1 MNDLSSAGLTG
12 FATGA
17 HTACRGR
24 SLWSRGHGRVPVEEA
39 GATVAGEQFAFAKL
53 VPGLGTDAYAT
64 AGALLIFSAGNT
76 GAAGGAEAVEAGEQ
90 IGLDEGPEGFA
101 LGSESNLLAF
111 NLDLAETYA
120 FASLV
125 ESNGQR
131 LDLEAG
137 CGENGFLSFGALQAG
152 EGLVFKALGFGLGKV
167 ELVLA
172 GRDLIGGVEGV
183 LLGAV
188 TGCLLAVSSN
198 LALQAS
204 AERFLVA
211 EGGGGVGGQ
220 ALGSGE
226 GSLGLGNFSRQG
238 ARGLR
243 KAGTIQLHRLQLYEI
258 FNLRLHPRNEVYGIG
273 RGFIK

>member
-1 MNDLSSAGLTG
+1 LLRG
-12 FATGA
+12 FSDGN
-17 HTACRGR
+17 
-24 SLWSRGHGRVPVEEA
+24 HGRVPVEEA

-90 IGLDEGPEGFA
+90 IDLDEGPEGFT
-101 LGSESNLLAF
+101 LGSKSGLLAF
-111 NLDLAETYA
+111 NIGLAETDA

-125 ESNGQR
+125 ESSSQR
-131 LDLEAG
+131 FDLEAG
-137 CGENGFLSFGALQAG
+137 SGKYGFLSFGALQAG

-167 ELVLA
+167 EFVLDSRGLV
-172 GRDLIGGVEGV
+172 GGVEGF
-183 LLGAV
+183 LLGVV
-188 TGCLLAVSSN
+188 TGGLLTVGSD

-211 EGGGGVGGQ
+211 EGGGGFGGQ

-243 KAGTIQLHRLQLYEI
+243 KAGTFQFNRLQLYEI
-258 FNLRLHPRNEVYGIG
+258 FNLRLHPLL
-273 RGFIK
+273 